1 MFEKMGRLHR
11 YFSVSNL
18 AFYFWE
24 RQSMKSTILQF
35 FEIDRRIFGIT
46 VYSN

>member
-1 MFEKMGRLHR
+1 MFEKTGRVYR

-24 RQSMKSTILQF
+24 RQSMKYTILQF
-35 FEIDRRIFGIT
+35 VEIDRRIIGIT